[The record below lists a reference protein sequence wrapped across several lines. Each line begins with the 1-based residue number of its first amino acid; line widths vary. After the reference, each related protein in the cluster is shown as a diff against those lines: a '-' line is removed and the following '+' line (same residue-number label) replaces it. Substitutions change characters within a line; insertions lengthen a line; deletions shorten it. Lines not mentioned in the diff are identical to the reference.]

1 MKKVI
6 ACMLALCLMLVL
18 AGCGG
23 TDNTANGSDK
33 SDNAGET
40 LKVSP
45 LASNIDINAVTDAEL
60 AVSFDAASLHT
71 EGETVSLD
79 VKVYD
84 FVKYDAVEVAQ
95 LKVGDTIVKDGQDMV
110 ITSIDDSNGYTIN
123 GGYEQGGL
131 SLATLDG
138 GIMYVYGPDD
148 TKEYYEVGSVTLP
161 VNDACSLTD
170 SSDPANV
177 QNVALSDLAVFLTE
191 DTVTFQPNNTSV
203 TVSGGQITGI
213 TRVYTP

>member
-1 MKKVI
+1 MKKTI
-6 ACMLALCLMLVL
+6 AFVLTLCIALALV
-18 AGCGG
+18 GCGNADIPM
-23 TDNTANGSDK
+23 DNTSGNSG
-33 SDNAGET
+33 GTRRVE
-40 LKVSP
+40 P
-45 LASNIDINAVTDAEL
+45 LATTIDVGAVTDGEL

-71 EGETVSLD
+71 EGDAVTLD

-84 FVKYDAVEVAQ
+84 FVQYDAAEVAQ
-95 LKVGDTIVKDGQDMV
+95 LKVGDTIVVDGRDV
-110 ITSIDDSNGYTIN
+110 TVTAIDDSNGYIIN

-131 SLATLDG
+131 SLAVLDG
-138 GIMYVYGPDD
+138 GVMYVYGPDD

-177 QNVALSDLAVFLTE
+177 QNVALNDLAAFLTE
-191 DTVTFQPNNTSV
+191 DTVTFQPNNTTV